1 MRNIIGMALAL
12 VVLRVRGENIN
23 DGFCT
28 DGKCYV
34 VHIESKSFDAAVA
47 VCQEKGGHL
56 MTIRSQKVSDVLGG
70 LLNGASGNFWLGLK
84 YADNQCPNSNDE
96 LKGFKWVTGDNT
108 AHYVNWK
115 SDLAACSP
123 LCVSVSPKVLK
134 WTERPCN
141 DRIEGYLC
149 EYDNTGYCPPLS
161 ADAPVSY
168 QTPFGF
174 KANEELKEIPQ
185 YTNGT
190 LQPLRTKH
198 FCFDGSWLQA
208 PWNCEVFN
216 GGCDYKCV
224 RKGQGNACICQPGFE
239 LDNNGVTCSKKDDD
253 PCAFAGCEHN
263 CTPVDNAFAC
273 TCRPGFQLGADGK
286 SCEDCKPGFNIENG
300 VCVDDDECES
310 APCEHDCINTE
321 GSYHCLCF
329 EGFIQSEEDMHK
341 CKMHCDKERCPA
353 DCDPNNNAQCNCPDG
368 FLLEE
373 QFCVDIDECDSG
385 FCDQACQN
393 TPGGFKC
400 SCNEGYMIID
410 EFQCIR
416 EDVEGSGSSTPFDI
430 FVPTSRSPTDKPIS
444 ISAGSLLGIMVC
456 IVVCIL
462 LLVCLAHCIMR
473 RLSKMHNYD
482 VDKGHNEIYDFQ
494 QQSYDSLKTN
504 SLVVSAFV
512 ITHHRKMQYYLYT

>member
-1 MRNIIGMALAL
+1 MRDIIGMALAL

-28 DGKCYV
+28 DGKCFV
-34 VHIESKSFDAAVA
+34 VHVDTASFDAAQII
-47 VCQEKGGHL
+47 CQEKGGHL

-70 LLNGASGNFWLGLK
+70 LLSGASGNFWLGLK
-84 YADNQCPNSNDE
+84 YAYNQCPNSNDG

-108 AHYVNWK
+108 THYVNWK
-115 SDLAACSP
+115 SDLPACSP

-134 WTERPCN
+134 WNERPCN
-141 DRIEGYLC
+141 DRIDGYLC

-190 LQPLRTKH
+190 LQLQRTKH
-198 FCFDGSWLQA
+198 FCFDGSWFQA
-208 PWNCEVFN
+208 PWGCEVLN

-286 SCEDCKPGFNIENG
+286 SCEDCKPGFHIEG
-300 VCVDDDECES
+300 DVCVDDDECES
-310 APCEHDCINTE
+310 APCEHQLCINTE
-321 GSYHCLCF
+321 GAICFTTLC
-329 EGFIQSEEDMHK
+329 
-341 CKMHCDKERCPA
+341 KEKKNILPF
-353 DCDPNNNAQCNCPDG
+353 
-368 FLLEE
+368 FLR
-373 QFCVDIDECDSG
+373 I
-385 FCDQACQN
+385 
-393 TPGGFKC
+393 
-400 SCNEGYMIID
+400 
-410 EFQCIR
+410 
-416 EDVEGSGSSTPFDI
+416 
-430 FVPTSRSPTDKPIS
+430 
-444 ISAGSLLGIMVC
+444 
-456 IVVCIL
+456 
-462 LLVCLAHCIMR
+462 
-473 RLSKMHNYD
+473 
-482 VDKGHNEIYDFQ
+482 
-494 QQSYDSLKTN
+494 
-504 SLVVSAFV
+504 
-512 ITHHRKMQYYLYT
+512 